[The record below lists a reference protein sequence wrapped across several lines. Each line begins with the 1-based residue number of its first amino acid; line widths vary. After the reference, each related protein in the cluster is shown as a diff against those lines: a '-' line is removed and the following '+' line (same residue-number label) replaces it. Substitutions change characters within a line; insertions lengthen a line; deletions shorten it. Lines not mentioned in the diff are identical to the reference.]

1 LFFPFFHFFPFFSS
15 KKANL
20 KIAPYLQFFHST
32 TRAFSKTLY
41 IEMDYTAAPNNIG
54 IGAGGGTRN
63 SSRGFGLKVRNPN
76 VPTPSSLL
84 EQEGLLLEEKIKK
97 LQAIVHNNEAV
108 LPSIAGADE
117 YRSTEEVI
125 IASMIQQ
132 EQELGAILKDEVNL
146 LQNQLDSKRSNNR
159 ILIQMIEENE
169 SLNKQHFRITAEKKK
184 KKKRCPSASREVEPR
199 TTTSTVT
206 SSSPPFKAP
215 YFGRKV

>member
-1 LFFPFFHFFPFFSS
+1 LFFSIFPFFSVFFLP
-15 KKANL
+15 KFENR
-20 KIAPYLQFFHST
+20 PFHST

-41 IEMDYTAAPNNIG
+41 IEMYYTAAPNNMG
-54 IGAGGGTRN
+54 SGGGGGGGTRN

-84 EQEGLLLEEKIKK
+84 EQEGLLFEEKIKK
-97 LQAIVHNNEAV
+97 LQAIVQNNEAV

>member
-1 LFFPFFHFFPFFSS
+1 
-15 KKANL
+15 
-20 KIAPYLQFFHST
+20 
-32 TRAFSKTLY
+32 
-41 IEMDYTAAPNNIG
+41 MDYTAAPNNIG
-54 IGAGGGTRN
+54 IGGGGGTRN

-84 EQEGLLLEEKIKK
+84 EQEGLLFEEKIKK
-97 LQAIVHNNEAV
+97 LQAIVQNNEAV

-169 SLNKQHFRITAEKKK
+169 SLNKQHFRITEKKK
-184 KKKRCPSASREVEPR
+184 KKKKCASASREVEPR
-199 TTTSTVT
+199 TTRSTDT